1 MLTVP
6 LGVRARL
13 VSEGQGR
20 LEFLESAVAR

>member
-13 VSEGQGR
+13 NASGAGTLEILEG
-20 LEFLESAVAR
+20 AVTS